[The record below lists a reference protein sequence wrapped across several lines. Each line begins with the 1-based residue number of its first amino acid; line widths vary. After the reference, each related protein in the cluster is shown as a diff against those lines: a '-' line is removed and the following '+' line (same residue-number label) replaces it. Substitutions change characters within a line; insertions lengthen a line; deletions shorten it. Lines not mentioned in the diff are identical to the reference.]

1 MWGML
6 GATIHTVSDMDGK
19 DQLGTWDP
27 EGPELKHLRVGGSN
41 GLSFVAG
48 AYDA

>member
-1 MWGML
+1 MHGVRHGWPRPVGNL
-6 GATIHTVSDMDGK
+6 GPRGP
-19 DQLGTWDP
+19 GTQAS
-27 EGPELKHLRVGGSN
+27 EGGRN